1 MNTLIDDFHELTSER
16 DQLFNDFS
24 SLNFDYIN
32 LKTCKN
38 VIDTENCT
46 IKEQVS
52 QLGSSNLDLKSEI
65 LKLSITEKEK
75 GVMSENH
82 QRIESELKQR
92 KDELFRQREKSLQFH
107 DKNESDFDSLF
118 KEIDSKATLD
128 VLQIQ
133 RSFELYATGDAH
145 LFLTFP
151 VCIINIDSLCGSP
164 TVISSPSRS
173 LFNKEN
179 NVELR
184 STEESS
190 KGVDHGQA
198 RLRTSIF
205 DWKGSDHGQARL
217 RASIV
222 VCEGADHDQ
231 AGVQNIIVECVE
243 QYQLG
248 VFITLTV
255 PPSGK
260 KGLRQVKFRYIS
272 FHKLYDT
279 EFPPFLYFCYDLF
292 LLLIG
297 QNINSYDLFL
307 LFIVHNIVIEI
318 ELLTQSI
325 RFSDLIG
332 FCKLRDLILMQGQI
346 QNFGTIKVCGAV
358 DGVAP
363 PLTRGLSRKEFTERK
378 QKNGGK
384 KTNFLST

>member
-16 DQLFNDFS
+16 DQLFNAFS

-32 LKTCKN
+32 LETCKN
-38 VIDTENCT
+38 VIDTENCSL
-46 IKEQVS
+46 KEQ
-52 QLGSSNLDLKSEI
+52 
-65 LKLSITEKEK
+65 
-75 GVMSENH
+75 
-82 QRIESELKQR
+82 
-92 KDELFRQREKSLQFH
+92 SLQFH

-151 VCIINIDSLCGSP
+151 VCIINIDSPCGSP

-205 DWKGSDHGQARL
+205 EWKGSDHGQARL

-260 KGLRQVKFRYIS
+260 KGLRQVN
-272 FHKLYDT
+272 
-279 EFPPFLYFCYDLF
+279 YDLF
-292 LLLIG
+292 LLLIV

-378 QKNGGK
+378 QNNGGK